1 MQYFQPAL
9 MFNILYLN
17 LVGTINEFFER
28 ITSGEMC
35 DKVVDGCLPTLK
47 FVHNQFIKNEIC
59 LNKLDEVV
67 FSNDD
72 TSADSDNVNF
82 FSDDMGLN
90 NKDLNNGL
98 MMIILTMVI
107 PKLIIHVKLMASCN
121 RHKQQKTCKKT

>member
-1 MQYFQPAL
+1 M
-9 MFNILYLN
+9 
-17 LVGTINEFFER
+17 
-28 ITSGEMC
+28 
-35 DKVVDGCLPTLK
+35 
-47 FVHNQFIKNEIC
+47 
-59 LNKLDEVV
+59 NKLDEVV

-98 MMIILTMVI
+98 MMIVLTMVI

-121 RHKQQKTCKKT
+121 RHKQQKACKKT